1 MDLKFSKEDLEFQE
15 EVLHFLD
22 RNYPVDIKEKQDKRL
37 PLEKSDI
44 IHWQKIL
51 SKKGW
56 FAINWPLKHGGP
68 DLSPTKKYVLQ
79 NSLADANTPV
89 LVPFGVNMSG
99 PVILLLELIR
109 NKNSIYQKF

>member
-68 DLSPTKKYVLQ
+68 DLSPTKNYVLQ
-79 NSLADANTPV
+79 NSLADANDKDK
-89 LVPFGVNMSG
+89 
-99 PVILLLELIR
+99 VIWLTSPTGR
-109 NKNSIYQKF
+109 CAKKRRQH